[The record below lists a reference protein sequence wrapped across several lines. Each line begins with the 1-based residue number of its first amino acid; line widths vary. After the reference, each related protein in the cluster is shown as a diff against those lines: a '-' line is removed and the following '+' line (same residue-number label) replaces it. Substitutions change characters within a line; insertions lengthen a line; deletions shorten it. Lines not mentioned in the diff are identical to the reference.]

1 MNHIFL
7 LKCSII
13 ILCRKGTA
21 LSAQKG
27 ISLPRGKEK
36 NIMNINKNILAAVAY
51 FTWIGFLAAYMLGDK
66 NDPFMRHH
74 LNQALVIVLAGL
86 IGGVFAV
93 IPILGALVAGVVN
106 IAGFVLDI
114 MGAVSA
120 YQGSTAPLP
129 IVGDIHIIG

>member
-1 MNHIFL
+1 
-7 LKCSII
+7 
-13 ILCRKGTA
+13 
-21 LSAQKG
+21 
-27 ISLPRGKEK
+27 
-36 NIMNINKNILAAVAY
+36 MNINKNILAVVAY
-51 FTWIGFLAAYMLGDK
+51 FTWIGFFIAFAAGDK

-74 LNQALVIVLAGL
+74 LNQALVIDLAGL

-120 YQGSTAPLP
+120 YQGSRAPLP
-129 IVGDIHIIG
+129 IVGDIHLIG